1 MTRIKGKVTV
11 VDDYQT
17 KILEYVLASNIMIL
31 ANQIKSLDAVQ
42 GRAARQ
48 DYVAEA
54 IKQLQDQSDRVFE
67 GLSELV

>member
-31 ANQIKSLDAVQ
+31 ANQIKSLDTVQ